1 MLLSTAYRRR
11 SDVRPVPGGLAI
23 ALSPN
28 LRRDRVAFD
37 GRLKDPL
44 PFREAIS
51 ALHDIVISDLRYVP
65 KDKSALEEHQKR
77 IAERE
82 AAIRQGA
89 ATARREE
96 LRAESLDPMPEGLEA
111 EHRIARDKY
120 WRARQRYS
128 DHLIRNDQ
136 SLWRKLMPCDPVI
149 TVAEDALLFEC
160 FSADESSYGC
170 LTASRDLF
178 DDVTDVAPG
187 TTNVDYSW
195 NLYDHFQ
202 GLRSYRQ
209 TRFQLDPTGFE
220 VATNETLL
228 DAPLENSAY
237 QAFGGQHREE
247 KIDLPATW
255 LRGFMQL
262 QSAMVMPMK
271 RVRVDRSGVY
281 NLLGFLTRSRAKKS
295 PRAIRFQME
304 PGKVPQM
311 VLEPWEQ
318 VISTGR
324 APYQGVADVI
334 RIWGRDRLQVLRR
347 LLPLIDY
354 VDVYLIGTGMPS
366 FWVAHMGDLQL
377 VLGLS
382 GWTTNDWSGASAIS
396 QLMPPVHVTENELVE
411 IAAAFRADASMAF
424 ERLAGGLSMPRPK
437 IAAGLNT
444 LAHLGQVIHDLPAQ
458 TYRWRQVMPEP
469 VTSEQFG
476 PEDPETAA
484 AHEIEKSGRA
494 KATRDETLPSGLRLI
509 EGKADRDGLEILLD
523 GDGRIL
529 KAKCSCSH
537 HFKYGLRKGPCRH
550 LQALRN
556 KVISTSTQP
565 ATLERWYQQYWN

>member
-11 SDVRPVPGGLAI
+11 SDVRPIPGGLAI

-51 ALHDIVISDLRYVP
+51 ALHDIVVSDLRYVP
-65 KDKSALEEHQKR
+65 KDKSALEEYQKQLV
-77 IAERE
+77 ARE
-82 AAIRQGA
+82 SAIRQGA
-89 ATARREE
+89 AAARRQE
-96 LRAESLDPMPEGLEA
+96 LKAQAKDPMPDGLEA
-111 EHRIARDKY
+111 EHRAARDKY

-128 DHLIRNDQ
+128 NHLLRSDQ
-136 SLWRKLMPCDPVI
+136 SLWRRLMPCDPVI
-149 TVAEDALLFEC
+149 TVANDALLFEC

-178 DDVTDVAPG
+178 DDVTDVALG

-220 VATNETLL
+220 VATRET
-228 DAPLENSAY
+228 SAEPTGH
-237 QAFGGQHREE
+237 QAFGEQHREE
-247 KIDLPATW
+247 KIDLPSTW

-262 QSAMVMPMK
+262 QSAMTMPMK
-271 RVRVDRSGVY
+271 RIRVDRSGVY
-281 NLLGFLTRSRAKKS
+281 NLLAFLTRSRAKKS

-304 PGKVPQM
+304 PGKIPQM

-318 VISTGR
+318 TISTG
-324 APYQGVADVI
+324 GVAYEGVASVI

-347 LLPLIDY
+347 LLPLIDH

-366 FWVAHMGDLQL
+366 FWVAHMGDLRL

-396 QLMPPVHVTENELVE
+396 QLMPPVHVSENELVE
-411 IAAAFRADASMAF
+411 IAAAFRVDASITF
-424 ERLAGGLSMPRPK
+424 ERLAASVSIPKPK

-444 LAHLGQVIHDLPAQ
+444 LAHLGQVIHDLPGR
-458 TYRWRQVMPEP
+458 TYRWRQVMPHP
-469 VTSEQFG
+469 VTSDQFG
-476 PEDPETAA
+476 PQDPETAA
-484 AHEIEKSGRA
+484 AGDIEKSGRV
-494 KATRDETLPSGLRLI
+494 KIVRDETLPSGLRLI

-537 HFKYGLRKGPCRH
+537 HFKNGLRKGPCRH

-556 KVISTSTQP
+556 KATTTSTQP